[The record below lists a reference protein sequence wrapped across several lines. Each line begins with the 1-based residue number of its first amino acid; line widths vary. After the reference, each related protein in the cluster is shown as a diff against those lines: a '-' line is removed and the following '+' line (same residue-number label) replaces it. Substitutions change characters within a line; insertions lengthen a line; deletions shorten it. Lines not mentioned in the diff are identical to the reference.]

1 MDINENI
8 TQHEREVRNSYRKE
22 KLALYLFKGG
32 IIALFSAVLYFVWT
46 TYYNPLAPTPF
57 YRLGNYLML
66 ALFVAIYTS
75 FVNVYG
81 GFAVGTSP
89 VADIAFSQ
97 IIAVGFLQGFSY
109 VLFSLL
115 SYRLVSIWPFVGMFV
130 VFSIVAVLW
139 SLAAN
144 KVYFSIHIP
153 KKTIV
158 LFGNVDSY
166 YSLKNIRSLKNRFNV
181 VRTFNCEKTSLQEL
195 FESLKTVDAIFLC
208 GVPSDY
214 RNEVV
219 KFCIANDKVA
229 YVKPKISD
237 TIIRGGKTIQ
247 LLNIPV
253 YRCKRKDN
261 SGLLYQYVK
270 RFFDI
275 VLSLIAIVIASPFM
289 LATAIAIKAYDRG
302 PALYKQVRLTK
313 NGKEFSVLKFRSMI
327 QDAEKD
333 GVARLA
339 KDGDDRIT
347 PVGKFIRMTRLDEL
361 PQLFNILK
369 GDMSFVGP
377 RPERPEIARQ
387 YETDMPEFAL
397 RLQVKAGLTGYAQV
411 YGKYNTPPYDKVQM
425 DLMYIANQSLLEDLR
440 LMLMTF
446 KIVFIPSST
455 EGVDS
460 NQTTAKRQNDGNEE

>member
-1 MDINENI
+1 MNNENL
-8 TQHEREVRNSYRKE
+8 TQMDKDRKKRYQKE
-22 KLALYLFKGG
+22 KLVMYIFKGG
-32 IIALFSAVLYFVWT
+32 IIALFSAVLFFVWL
-46 TYYNPLAPTPF
+46 TYFNPFIPTPF
-57 YRLGNYLML
+57 FRMGNYLLL
-66 ALFVAIYTS
+66 ALFVAIYSS

-89 VADIAFSQ
+89 VADLVFSQ
-97 IIAVGFLQGFSY
+97 IIAIGFLQGFSY

-130 VFSIVAVLW
+130 AFSLFAVVW
-139 SLAAN
+139 CLAAN
-144 KVYFSIHIP
+144 KAYFSIHIP

-166 YSLKNIRSLKNRFNV
+166 YSLKNIRSMKNRFTV
-181 VRTFNCEKTSLQEL
+181 LRTFNCEKTSLQEL
-195 FESLKTVDAIFLC
+195 FDCLKSMDAIFLC

-219 KFCIANDKVA
+219 KFCIANNKIA

-261 SGLLYQYVK
+261 SSLIYQCVK
-270 RFFDI
+270 RALDI
-275 VLSLIAIVIASPFM
+275 VLSLIAIVISSPFM
-289 LATAIAIKAYDRG
+289 LGTAIAIKAYDKG
-302 PALYKQVRLTK
+302 DVLYKQTRLTK
-313 NGKEFSVLKFRSMI
+313 NGKEFKVLKFRSMI

-347 PVGKFIRMTRLDEL
+347 PVGKIIRMLRLDEL

-377 RPERPEIARQ
+377 RPERPEIARE
-387 YETDMPEFAL
+387 YEKDMPEFAL

-446 KIVFIPSST
+446 KILFIPSST

-460 NQTTAKRQNDGNEE
+460 NQTTAKRQNEE